1 MAIEKQPLSVV
12 KSSQNPIVFI
22 REVWQELK
30 KTTWPSWQ
38 QANRLTWQVIAVVVV
53 IGAYMWI
60 LNIVFAWLI
69 KHILPQ

>member
-1 MAIEKQPLSVV
+1 MRYG
-12 KSSQNPIVFI
+12 KS
-22 REVWQELK
+22 ELK

-60 LNIVFAWLI
+60 LNVVFAWLI